1 MLTMQELRSTLP
13 RPGKVEWIG
22 LREGRRLPVQSVP
35 QTEAHPLVGLL
46 GDHGK
51 TAPGRLRAILGEAVA
66 AEAAGEKGTPQAPVP
81 PAPSAAWPQSGRPA
95 STWTGPGKR
104 QVTLI
109 QAEHLPVIAALA
121 GVEAVTP
128 EEMRRNI
135 VVSGLPLLALK
146 DVRFQIGEVILEGTG
161 ECHPCSRM
169 EEAFG
174 PGGYNAVRGHGGIT
188 ARVVRGGVIRLG
200 DALTVLPAPLS

>member
-1 MLTMQELRSTLP
+1 MLTMQELRERLP
-13 RPGKVEWIG
+13 RPGRVEWIG
-22 LREGRRLPVQSVP
+22 LRSERRGQVDSVG
-35 QTEAHPLVGLL
+35 QVEAHPLVGLI

-51 TAPGRLRAILGEAVA
+51 LVPGRLKAITGEV
-66 AEAAGEKGTPQAPVP
+66 GEREPEDR
-81 PAPSAAWPQSGRPA
+81 PAPGAPDSLGARA
-95 STWTGPGKR
+95 SQPMGGKR

-121 GVEAVTP
+121 GLP
-128 EEMRRNI
+128 EVAPETLRRNI

-146 DVRFQIGEVILEGTG
+146 DRRFRLGSEEGGWVLLEGTG

-169 EEAFG
+169 EEALG

-188 ARVVRGGVIRLG
+188 ARVLEGGTIALG
-200 DALTVLPAPLS
+200 AMLVSEVSPIPGE